1 MGQIIYYVAAS
12 LDGFIA
18 DANGGVDWLP
28 QGDSDDYGYA
38 DFYAGVEALV
48 MGRRTY
54 DQVLGFGQ
62 WPYAGKPTYVFT
74 AHPPDDNPY
83 SVEFVDTNP
92 SEFVRTVAPQY
103 DGTVW
108 LVGGAALAEQFR
120 RTGLI
125 DEYMI
130 HVMPTI
136 LGRGVPLF
144 SDAPQTS
151 PRHSRESGNP
161 RLTRLELVATQSFD
175 DGAVML
181 HYRPAPSRHSGPTHS
196 CHSGLE
202 PESRG
207 AG

>member
-1 MGQIIYYVAAS
+1 MGKITYYVAAS
-12 LDGFIA
+12 LDGYIA
-18 DANGGVDWLP
+18 DANGSVDWLP

-38 DFYAGVEALV
+38 EFYAGVEALV

-74 AHPPDDNPY
+74 SHPPDDNPY

-92 SEFVRTVAPQY
+92 SEFVRTVALQY
-103 DGTVW
+103 YKTVW
-108 LVGGAALAEQFR
+108 LVGGSNLAEQFR
-120 RTGLI
+120 RAGLI
-125 DEYMI
+125 DEYLI
-130 HVMPTI
+130 FIIPVV

-144 SDAPQTS
+144 DGDAPHTALQLI
-151 PRHSRESGNP
+151 E
-161 RLTRLELVATQSFD
+161 TRALD

-181 HYRPAPSRHSGPTHS
+181 HYRPTHSRHSGPTHS
-196 CHSGLE
+196 RHSGPTHSRHSGLE